1 MKSTVFVMLVLL
13 SNIAYGAE
21 YNAPEAYQEGEIH
34 SLDFGSSTLI
44 LQGQSYDVSESAQVE
59 INGTYGAFTML
70 EVGMRVAAVF
80 RRYED
85 GSREIIQLTELADNH
100 ELLVR

>member
-1 MKSTVFVMLVLL
+1 MKSIVFAMLMLL
-13 SNIAYGAE
+13 STIAYSAE

-44 LQGQSYDVSESAQVE
+44 LQGQTYDVSGSAQVE

-70 EVGMRVAAVF
+70 EVGMRVAAVY

-85 GSREIIQLTELADNH
+85 GSREIVQLTELPDSH